1 MLPPLDVVEA
11 DETYYGR
18 TKEKKALS
26 QFRLMQSRVLMS
38 VFAVA
43 FGVKQTS
50 LPRRKMSGYG
60 PYPTSTSA
68 LHTSAFGSKADMTLC
83 GNPLSRLLFGGKADM
98 RYCTAYVR

>member
-38 VFAVA
+38 AFAVA

-50 LPRRKMSGYG
+50 LRVAKCLVM
-60 PYPTSTSA
+60 A
-68 LHTSAFGSKADMTLC
+68 LTRHQLVHCTR
-83 GNPLSRLLFGGKADM
+83 PLSGVKR
-98 RYCTAYVR
+98 T